1 MLPGAVKAVEKPSQ
15 MQDMQIRHEQK
26 LLQVFKEGY
35 EISFVCFYRQL
46 ANLKKPRQI

>member
-15 MQDMQIRHEQK
+15 TQDMEIRHEQK

-35 EISFVCFYRQL
+35 EMNILCFY
-46 ANLKKPRQI
+46 